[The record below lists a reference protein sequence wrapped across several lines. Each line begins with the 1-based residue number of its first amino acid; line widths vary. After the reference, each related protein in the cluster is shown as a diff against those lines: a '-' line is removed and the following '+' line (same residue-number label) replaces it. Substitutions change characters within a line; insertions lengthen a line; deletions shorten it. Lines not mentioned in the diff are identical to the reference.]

1 MPVDSVPTS
10 RTSRSIPKKPR
21 KAAPPATARLP
32 AKKVVR
38 AKSSE
43 PRARP
48 LLVRAGARFDC
59 FGDGLCCTDIHALGP
74 VTRAEKLHL
83 DLLAPGSLVRSKDLL
98 APVFRTQESGAC
110 VLRSARGCE
119 LHAIHGP
126 EAKPTGCTRFPF
138 NLVATPEGGRITTEH
153 RCPCRTLGPR
163 PLLTAEVAEI
173 SLRDPAG
180 RLSTNGKVGPRVTLE
195 PGKRVAFHRFRVIEQ
210 EIIDDLLA
218 LKDPLV
224 ALRAKPFGK
233 LHAERWANIA
243 DKALAERDGTAYG
256 VALAWLGNT
265 IHVCAGTVK
274 KLDVSERPWAV
285 PYDLAEARG
294 GAQTA
299 AAVLADFLADLLWS
313 LDWAF
318 SVGSFSAGRRELATL
333 YAIALQ
339 ITAAL
344 VKAGVREDR
353 AAAEAIT
360 IVELSRQSE
369 AWEAVQQAL

>member
-1 MPVDSVPTS
+1 MPVDSTPTS
-10 RTSRSIPKKPR
+10 RTSRSSARKSLARTSGVPR
-21 KAAPPATARLP
+21 
-32 AKKVVR
+32 
-38 AKSSE
+38 S
-43 PRARP
+43 RP
-48 LLVRAGARFDC
+48 LLVRVGARFDC

-74 VTRAEKLHL
+74 VTRAEKQHL

-98 APVFRTQESGAC
+98 APVFRTQASGAC

-119 LHAIHGP
+119 LHAVHGA

-163 PLLTAEVAEI
+163 PLLTAEMAEA

-195 PGKRVAFHRFRVIEQ
+195 PGKRVAFHRFRALES

-218 LKDPLV
+218 LKDPLL

-233 LHAERWANIA
+233 LHAERWANVA
-243 DKALAERDGTAYG
+243 DKALGERDGTQYG

-274 KLDVSERPWAV
+274 KLDVSERPWAAS
-285 PYDLAEARG
+285 YDRAEARG
-294 GAQTA
+294 GKQSAQV
-299 AAVLADFLADLLWS
+299 VLADFLADLVWS

-318 SVGSFSAGRRELATL
+318 SVGSFSAGRRELASL

-339 ITAAL
+339 ITGAL
-344 VKAGVREDR
+344 IKAGVREDR

-360 IVELSRQSE
+360 VVELARQSE

>member
-1 MPVDSVPTS
+1 MPGDLAPTS
-10 RTSRSIPKKPR
+10 RTSRSSAPRASAPKAPI
-21 KAAPPATARLP
+21 KASG
-32 AKKVVR
+32 R
-38 AKSSE
+38 AKSGVPQS
-43 PRARP
+43 RP
-48 LLVRAGARFDC
+48 LLIRVGARFDC

-74 VTRAEKLHL
+74 VTRPEKKHL

-98 APVFRTQESGAC
+98 APVFRTQQSGAC

-119 LHAIHGP
+119 LHAVHGAQ
-126 EAKPTGCTRFPF
+126 AKPTGCTRFPF
-138 NLVATPEGGRITTEH
+138 NLVATPEGGRVTTEH

-163 PLLTAEVAEI
+163 PLLTADVAEV

-180 RLSTNGKVGPRVTLE
+180 RLSTNGKVGPRVSLE
-195 PGKRVAFHRFRVIEQ
+195 PGKRVAFHRYRALES
-210 EIIDDLLA
+210 EIINDLLA
-218 LKDPLV
+218 LKDPLR
-224 ALRAKPFGK
+224 ALGAKPFGK
-233 LHAERWANIA
+233 LHAERWANVA

-256 VALAWLGNT
+256 VALAWLGSA

-274 KLDVSERPWAV
+274 KLDISDRPWAES
-285 PYDLAEARG
+285 YDRAEARG
-294 GAQTA
+294 GKESAQ
-299 AAVLADFLADLLWS
+299 AVLADYLADLVWS

-318 SVGSFSAGRRELATL
+318 SMASFSAGRRELASV

-339 ITAAL
+339 ITGAL